1 VGKNG
6 QLNSQ
11 RDLTWRQRTAIAVA
25 VFCTLLIIFHQPLLL
40 SLGHGLVRHYAGKE
54 NLKLDFRL
62 EGNVFTNLT
71 IRNLHATP
79 TGPSPVESVDVD
91 FLHADYSLL
100 GLARHGVS
108 NLLRNVEVRSAR
120 IVLDPAKRLKPRLP
134 KPNERDELPSV
145 FPERVRLADAT
156 LIIRDT
162 PHDFIIEH
170 ADVDLDPKS
179 PGELRI
185 EKLQLQP
192 GQNWS
197 KITAQSS
204 YSNRNLILR
213 DLALGDDHIHL
224 VNLDASHIDQKK
236 LLLNL
241 DSAVGGGKITGS
253 AVWSETPTSL
263 NSKIHLLAENVDAA
277 ALNKYATLPEGFLRG
292 NIERLNIDGSGVLDS
307 PRTWTGAV
315 AAQIHSFR
323 VQETGFDRCV
333 LQLSARDGVATL
345 ESADIVQGENQF
357 HLRGSAELPAN
368 AKEFGRSPATL
379 EGTAAAVD
387 LQRATA
393 GMPGRLTGSAQST
406 GKIEI
411 KNGKISAELNVSA
424 DSVGFADGK
433 LEKLSA
439 KLTASKMMP
448 PAGKQQ
454 AWYADLQS
462 KVDLDVSN
470 IRLRDYAADSVQGTF
485 SSTDDL
491 VKFERLLVKRNQN
504 EMTVR
509 GEYRLPADLQDLES
523 QPARVDLSLNAPEL
537 ADYWMADSPDKISG
551 PLQIDGQLEWK
562 NGIGNG
568 QLTISGSNLRMRNLV
583 FHQLSGQSTMA
594 NSVVY
599 LNDLTV
605 ALNERDFVAANGT
618 IDLRAPFHYN
628 GKFSANVADLST
640 LKPLLRAYKNENE
653 LSGSFAVEWEGSG
666 DAKIAKNSGKLKL
679 NLEKGRYANMQ
690 SLQAKVDASYS
701 PDGLDVP
708 IIFFGSDKMDF
719 QAIAQAKGETLEISK
734 IQLDQGQAKYAQGYV
749 SIPLVWK
756 NLGTS
761 APIFPPNGKVAVNF
775 QSENIEIKKLFE
787 DVGSKPVASGVVSVK
802 FDAQGTLAKLDARL
816 DVQGRDL
823 RTARVPN
830 FEPASFD
837 LTAQAK
843 DGQLAI
849 SGKLQQAKIQP
860 LELTANLPFNAAKA
874 LREQKVADD
883 TPVTAKIRLP
893 RSSVNFL
900 RQFAPQIEQ
909 LDGDAGLDMEVGGT
923 IGQPVFTGSADMTV
937 NVARSNNVTLPALRD
952 FKARLKFADNALTIE
967 KFGGELSGG
976 KFTLDGRVTFP
987 KLTNANIDL
996 HLKADSILVMRNDDV
1011 TARSDCDIKV
1021 AGPFTG
1027 ASVTGN
1033 VALTN
1038 SQFLKNLDL
1047 IPIGLPGRP
1056 APQPPSSRPDF
1067 SIPEPPFR
1075 DWKFDVTI
1083 KTKDPF
1089 LIRGTLANGGAI
1101 SDLHLIGTGLHPG
1114 LQGLIRLENVEATL
1128 PFSRLE
1134 IAYGFLYFD
1143 PSDSLNPKIDMH
1155 GTSVIRDYLVH
1166 VYVYGPSLAPEAIF
1180 TSEPPLPQEEIIS
1193 LLATGATREELT
1205 GNNNVLAGRAA
1216 TLLVTQLYRK
1226 FFKKGQPSKS
1236 NSMFDRLDVSFGT
1249 VDPRTQ
1255 QQQATARLKLS
1266 EQFVLMGDVGVGG
1279 EWRGMVK
1286 YLIRF
1291 R

>member
-1 VGKNG
+1 VGEDG
-6 QLNSQ
+6 QIDSQ

-25 VFCTLLIIFHQPLLL
+25 VFCALLIIFHRPLLL
-40 SLGHGLVRHYAGKE
+40 SLGHWLVQHYASKE

-79 TGPSPVESVDVD
+79 TGPSPVESVDAD
-91 FLHADYSLL
+91 FVHADYSLL

-179 PGELRI
+179 SHELRI

-213 DLALGDDHIHL
+213 DLALGDDRIHL

-292 NIERLNIDGSGVLDS
+292 NIERLIIDGSGVLDS
-307 PRTWTGAV
+307 PRTWTGTV
-315 AAQIHSFR
+315 AAQIHNFR
-323 VQETGFDRCV
+323 VQEAGFDRCV

-357 HLRGSAELPAN
+357 HLRGSGELPAN

-393 GMPGRLTGSAQST
+393 GMPGRLTGSAQSN

-439 KLTASKMMP
+439 KLTASKIMP
-448 PAGKQQ
+448 APGKQQ
-454 AWYADLQS
+454 AWFADLQS

-485 SSTDDL
+485 SSTNDL

-509 GEYRLPADLQDLES
+509 GEYRLPADLQNIES
-523 QPARVDLSLNAPEL
+523 QPARVELSLDAPEL

-583 FHQLSGQSTMA
+583 FHQLSGQGTMA
-594 NSVVY
+594 NSVLY
-599 LNDLTV
+599 LNDFTA
-605 ALNERDFVAANGT
+605 ALNERDFVTTNGT

-653 LSGSFAVEWEGSG
+653 LSGSFAVDWEGSG

-679 NLEKGRYANMQ
+679 NLEKGRYGNMK

-761 APIFPPNGKVAVNF
+761 APAFPPNGKVAVNF

-787 DVGSKPVASGVVSVK
+787 DVGSKPVASGVVNVK

-816 DVQGRDL
+816 EVQGRDL

-883 TPVTAKIRLP
+883 TPVTAKVRLP

-909 LDGDAGLDMEVGGT
+909 LDGEAGLDVDVGGT
-923 IGQPVFTGSADMTV
+923 IGHPVLTGSGDMTV
-937 NVARSNNVTLPALRD
+937 NVARSNDVTLPALRD
-952 FKARLKFADNALTIE
+952 FSARLKFADNVLTVE
-967 KFGGELSGG
+967 RFGGELSGG

-996 HLKADSILVMRNDDV
+996 HLKADSVLVTRSDTV
-1011 TARSDCDIKV
+1011 TARADCDIKV
-1021 AGPFTG
+1021 TGPFTS

-1143 PSDSLNPKIDMH
+1143 PSDSLNPKIDLH

-1226 FFKKGQPSKS
+1226 FFKKGQASKS

-1255 QQQATARLKLS
+1255 QKQATARLKLN
-1266 EQFVLMGDVGVGG
+1266 EHFVLMGDVGVGG

-1286 YLIRF
+1286 YLLRF